1 MPLRIPSL
9 FHKGLHTRFP
19 RPTFPLQSNH
29 QPISDHRAMTTLP
42 PMTKPTT
49 PTPALSPNPTT
60 STTTHTSPTPFT
72 PDPLDDPLLLGDY
85 PTFSETSTSTDLHH
99 LHVYSPRHNCHI
111 AYTRP
116 NGDCIIS
123 KSTGN
128 LGIKGAAK
136 GSFDA
141 AFQLA
146 SHVLGKIA
154 EMDAIPRNVEL
165 LLRDY
170 GPGRDAFLKALMGR
184 EGQFLRGSIK
194 RATDSTRLKFGG
206 TRSRALRR
214 L

>member
-1 MPLRIPSL
+1 MPPRIPL
-9 FHKGLHTRFP
+9 LHKGLHARLP
-19 RPTFPLQSNH
+19 RPTFPPQSNH
-29 QPISDHRAMTTLP
+29 QPISNRTVSLP

-49 PTPALSPNPTT
+49 PTPTLLPNPTT
-60 STTTHTSPTPFT
+60 STTTTTRASPVPFT

-85 PTFSETSTSTDLHH
+85 PTFSETSASTNLHH
-99 LHVYSPRHNCHI
+99 LHVYSPPHNCHI

-128 LGIKGAAK
+128 VGIKGAAR
-136 GSFDA
+136 GGFDA

-146 SHVLGKIA
+146 SHVLGDMA
-154 EMDAIPRNVEL
+154 EMGAVPRNVEL

-184 EGQFLRGSIK
+184 EGQFLRGSI
-194 RATDSTRLKFGG
+194 RRVTDSTRVKFGG